1 MKLNGAA
8 VVIIKLIPST
18 KTFNRGRG
26 ESERRK
32 PFARSNGK
40 SQRLFILI
48 SFTPAARERKKIGRS
63 GENHGMRHSEMW
75 RFGIVAEM
83 RLERYSFIQ

>member
-26 ESERRK
+26 EKERRK

-40 SQRLFILI
+40 SQLLFILI
-48 SFTPAARERKKIGRS
+48 SFTPAARERKNWTERKKS
-63 GENHGMRHSEMW
+63 WNEAHGD
-75 RFGIVAEM
+75 AE
-83 RLERYSFIQ
+83 L